1 MLQLR
6 VNFRLPQIL
15 IVARI
20 QKEYIA
26 FSMKVY
32 FILIL
37 LFIIRLAAS
46 AQTSI
51 KIILKSNLKVDS
63 VSITD
68 ISFQEFYESAYKDTL
83 IFSFKKNNIDCYNIR
98 YSIKQKLYHKQIW
111 LNAGNVI
118 VDTHLTDTAHMI
130 IDTVINSPVYYSVAD
145 YFKQTSKI
153 AKDTIARNAFMLY
166 EIEKNLEN
174 TRSIAIATDYIN
186 FNENSKVNLL
196 KLKFLLSHQK
206 TDFSWFRF
214 YSVGIERM
222 NKILEI
228 KNIDFSQFNF
238 INRKNEI
245 VSIKSKSD
253 QFTLLDFWFV
263 GCVPCM
269 LQHKELKL
277 NMQKL
282 IRNHIHVIGIST
294 DKEKEMDSWNNY
306 LSKHGYNWDNYLQSG
321 AKTLSDYLSI
331 NAFPEYILLNQKGE
345 IVKTYGS
352 VDEVLNSLQIN

>member
-1 MLQLR
+1 
-6 VNFRLPQIL
+6 
-15 IVARI
+15 
-20 QKEYIA
+20 
-26 FSMKVY
+26 
-32 FILIL
+32 
-37 LFIIRLAAS
+37 
-46 AQTSI
+46 
-51 KIILKSNLKVDS
+51 
-63 VSITD
+63 
-68 ISFQEFYESAYKDTL
+68 
-83 IFSFKKNNIDCYNIR
+83 
-98 YSIKQKLYHKQIW
+98 
-111 LNAGNVI
+111 
-118 VDTHLTDTAHMI
+118 
-130 IDTVINSPVYYSVAD
+130 
-145 YFKQTSKI
+145 
-153 AKDTIARNAFMLY
+153 MLY

-186 FNENSKVNLL
+186 FNANSKVNLL

-222 NKILEI
+222 NKILEV
-228 KNIDFSQFNF
+228 KDIDFSQFSF
-238 INRKNEI
+238 LNRKNRI
-245 VSIKSKSD
+245 VDINSKSD

-277 NMQKL
+277 NMHKL
-282 IRNHIHVIGIST
+282 IRNHIHIIGIST

-345 IVKTYGS
+345 IVKIYGS